1 MTRSPAA
8 GLADRQPADMEAR
21 RVTGRCAVPL
31 VPKGAKEGLRRWVG
45 ICAGC
50 GRRLYLEAWE
60 AG

>member
-1 MTRSPAA
+1 
-8 GLADRQPADMEAR
+8 
-21 RVTGRCAVPL
+21 VTGRCVVAL

-60 AG
+60 KRG